1 MTKKYKIIISI
12 VASVMVLVIAGLAVG
27 LVLVAQQV
35 QMSNSVSVT
44 YTADNIECEIKT
56 YAIHY
61 LTHDYDITAAIDL
74 NNIDSTKMEI
84 VPLIVDGKE
93 VNSVTDIFHAYQ
105 NDGTDASGKNF
116 ATSEREFKEAVLR
129 PIAAADGSSTSSTI
143 VYFFEITNKLP
154 YSGSVLENIGGQ
166 VVYNFTNE
174 NNITYEIDILSDM
187 NSTLDTDGTITHPY
201 TYVREYTLAF
211 KVKATDVFQDAEL
224 AGDICLNLLRVQPE
238 SGGRPPTPMPV

>member
-1 MTKKYKIIISI
+1 MTKKYKILISI

-35 QMSNSVSVT
+35 QMTNSVSVT

-61 LTHDYDITAAIDL
+61 LTHDYNITAAIDL

-105 NDGTDASGKNF
+105 NDKTDASGKNY
-116 ATSEREFKEAVLR
+116 ATSEREFKEVVLR

-143 VYFFEITNKLP
+143 VYYFEITNRIP
-154 YSGSVLENIGGQ
+154 NNGGSHENIGGEII
-166 VVYNFTNE
+166 YNLTE
-174 NNITYEIDILSDM
+174 NDNITYEASI
-187 NSTLDTDGTITHPY
+187 TDGSVSVDNKIVMPGR
-201 TYVREYTLAF
+201 YVSEYTLMI
-211 KVKATDVFQDAEL
+211 KVNVANIKQNAEL
-224 AGDICLNLLRVQPE
+224 RGDITIDLERVTS
-238 SGGRPPTPMPV
+238 SGYGPQ